1 MAPRTGRARGGPVT
15 TDTAADLL
23 TITESQQGLL
33 VVDELVPTPE
43 LYNQVTRFDLD
54 PTVTLAAIAV
64 ALSTVVAVQPS
75 LRQVFGRL
83 PHPHAR
89 LTDPPALPELPLEH
103 LEVAPADFEQAVRE
117 LSGRVGRTPFAL
129 AARPAYRFG
138 YVRTTD
144 GTAATMLLCT
154 HHIVGDG
161 VSLAAFRRDLESALT
176 DPAAPDAVQALRER
190 RELAF
195 RKELEAQQRSS
206 ASAQTTD
213 RVKEWAERLREVPP
227 LVLDPRPGRPTET
240 AFSGARV
247 SFTLDEAD
255 SAAFRDTCKRLKISP
270 FVLLTG
276 VYGAVLARHGGV
288 STVLVG
294 SPFTARRTIRA
305 FDLCGFFV
313 NTLPVTVEVD
323 WARSVDTHLGEVV
336 RDAVDFC
343 RGAVDVS
350 FNQLVAHARPDRTGT
365 RNPLFSCMLAM
376 QDTIDTVSGGAITR
390 VREMGNGTAKF
401 DLWLG
406 ATRVDERWLLEV
418 EYDRELIAPEV
429 ADGLLDSLRA
439 ALHRAITDGSRPLA
453 DLFEDASALA
463 SLRTDGFPAVVPSA
477 TLAGWIG
484 ATAACTAEAV
494 AVEDPAG
501 TLTYGALD
509 AAAGRLAGALAA
521 HGIKPGD
528 VVGLALDTLADT
540 ATAILA
546 VLRVGGVY
554 LPLDRTLPVDRLR
567 YMVGRAD
574 CRLVLGTVPEQPG
587 VRVAGL
593 DDLPAGAAPSV
604 GTAATGGYI
613 SFTSGSTGQPKGVRM
628 GEPALLNLTGWQFA
642 ALDMTPRTR
651 FLQYAPLGFDVSF
664 QEIVPTLAAGGT
676 VVSREPA
683 DRRDFAALVERVA
696 DTRVTHVYLPVAALR
711 PFVHS
716 AQRRGTLFPALR
728 HVCVSG
734 EQLMLDEQIHRFFID
749 HPHCR
754 LTNLYG
760 PTETQAVTTYRRRGT
775 DVDWPAHAPIGMPL
789 AGVAAYVVD
798 ATGHLAPAGVPGEL
812 HLGGRCVADGYAGD
826 SERTAAGFLPDRFV
840 AGPAAVMYRTGDQ
853 VVRRPHGELVF
864 LGRNDNQVKIR
875 GNRVEL
881 GELEAV
887 ANAVPGVREAV
898 AVVRGT
904 GADRELVLFLVAE
917 RTGGGAVD
925 HEEVRA
931 ALGRALPAYMVP
943 ARCFDVDLVPVSGT
957 GKTDRA
963 ALAALAEE
971 LVSQRAAEPAPRVE
985 HLDELERGLAAIW
998 AEILGVEGIARDRS
1012 LLEYGAHSLN
1022 MFTAFARIDERYG
1035 VSVPM
1040 LAFFRSPTIATLG
1053 DLVRAG
1059 QGPAVAS

>member
-1 MAPRTGRARGGPVT
+1 MT
-15 TDTAADLL
+15 TSTAADLL
-23 TITESQQGLL
+23 VITESQQGLL

-54 PTVTLAAIAV
+54 PAVTLDAIAV
-64 ALSTVVAVQPS
+64 ALSTVVALQPS
-75 LRQVFGRL
+75 FRQVFGRL

-89 LTDPPALPELPLEH
+89 LTDPPTPADLPLEH
-103 LEVAPADFEQAVRE
+103 LEPAPADFSSAVRE
-117 LSGRVGRTPFAL
+117 LGERVGRTPFAL
-129 AARPAYRFG
+129 AVRPAYRFG
-138 YVRTTD
+138 YVRATD
-144 GTAATMLLCT
+144 GSAATMLLCT

-161 VSLAAFRRDLESALT
+161 VSLAAFRRDLETALAE
-176 DPAAPDAVQALRER
+176 PAAPDAVEALRVR
-190 RELAF
+190 RETAF
-195 RKELEAQQRSS
+195 RKELEAQQRTS
-206 ASAQTTD
+206 AAAQTSD
-213 RVKEWAERLREVPP
+213 RVKVWAERLREVPP
-227 LVLDPRPGRPTET
+227 LVLDPRPNRPAET

-247 SFTLDEAD
+247 SFTLDAAD
-255 SAAFRDTCKRLKISP
+255 SAAFQDTCKRLGISP
-270 FVLLTG
+270 FVLLIG
-276 VYGAVLARHGGV
+276 VYGAVLARHAGV

-313 NTLPVTVEVD
+313 NTLPVTVDVD
-323 WARSVDTHLGEVV
+323 WGRSVEEHLGDVV
-336 RDAVDFC
+336 REAVDFC
-343 RGAVDVS
+343 RAAVDVS

-376 QDTIDTVSGGAITR
+376 QDTIDTAGSGAVTG

-429 ADGLLDSLRA
+429 ADGLLDSLRT
-439 ALHRAITDGSRPLA
+439 ALHRAVTDGSRPLA
-453 DLFEDASALA
+453 ELFEDSSAFA
-463 SLRTDGFPAVVPSA
+463 SLRTDGYPAPVAAA

-484 ATAACTAEAV
+484 GAAERIPAAV

-501 TLTYGALD
+501 PLTYAALD
-509 AAAGRLAGALAA
+509 VAAGRLAGALTA
-521 HGIKPGD
+521 HGIGAGD
-528 VVGLALDTLADT
+528 VVGLALDTLAGT

-546 VLRVGGVY
+546 VLRVGAVY
-554 LPLDRTLPVDRLR
+554 LPLDATLPVDRLR
-567 YMVGRAD
+567 HMVARAD
-574 CRLVLGTVPEQPG
+574 CRLVLGAVPDLPG

-593 DDLPAGAAPSV
+593 DDLPAGAEPPV
-604 GTAATGGYI
+604 WTAATGGYI
-613 SFTSGSTGQPKGVRM
+613 SFTSGSSGQPKGVRM

-642 ALDMTPRTR
+642 ALEMTARTR

-683 DRRDFAALVERVA
+683 DRRDFPALVERVL
-696 DTRVTHVYLPVAALR
+696 DTKVTHVFLPVAALR
-711 PFVHS
+711 PFVQS

-728 HVCVSG
+728 YVCVSG
-734 EQLMLDEQIHRFFID
+734 EQLVLDEQIHRFFID
-749 HPHCR
+749 HPHCQ
-754 LTNLYG
+754 LVNLYG
-760 PTETQAVTTYRRRGT
+760 PTETQAATTYRRRGT
-775 DVDWPAHAPIGMPL
+775 DGDWPSHAPIGVPL

-798 ATGHLAPAGVPGEL
+798 ATGHLAPTGVPGEL
-812 HLGGRCVADGYAGD
+812 YLGGTCVADGYAGD
-826 SERTAAGFLPDRFV
+826 SERTAAGFLPDRFTT
-840 AGPAAVMYRTGDQ
+840 GPAAVMYRTGDR
-853 VVRRPHGELVF
+853 VIRRPHGELVF
-864 LGRNDNQVKIR
+864 LGRDDNQVKIR

-887 ANAVPGVREAV
+887 AHTVPGVREAV

-904 GADRELVLFLVAE
+904 GTDRELVLFLVPAQ
-917 RTGGGAVD
+917 AVD
-925 HEEVRA
+925 HDELRA
-931 ALGRALPAYMVP
+931 ALGRALPGYMVP
-943 ARCFDVDLVPVSGT
+943 TWIFDVDLVPVSGT

-963 ALAALAEE
+963 ALTALADD
-971 LVSQRAAEPAPRVE
+971 LVSQRSAEPVPPVE

-998 AEILGVEGIARDRS
+998 AEILGVDGIVRDRS

-1040 LAFFRSPTIATLG
+1040 LAFFKSPTIATLA

-1059 QGPAVAS
+1059 QSPAVAS